1 MEAFAQSVT
10 PNQGEKTD
18 KKKVKFCDHL
28 GKDNECKLCENNFE
42 GKRTLST
49 TTVHQVKKDI
59 VSYVTE
65 NRDDMI
71 VDIGCPNSVIS
82 SKDVSNFVKNLSIF
96 QQKNIEMVPA
106 DDKFK
111 FGPSGPFRCSE
122 KLKFPIEVDS
132 ELFWVEVALVEA
144 NIPMLLGNNILKPL
158 GALIKLFTS
167 GNGVLVLNEVEI
179 PMKETTGG
187 HFIVKITDLGK
198 LCDKFNEISIFCAMK
213 EHKCNK
219 CDEIFDS
226 RRVLENHLI
235 TKHGAKDSH
244 CKSGN
249 SRPALKNKQINSI
262 VQNKSCLHEVET
274 DLNTLQNGA
283 RSKREHRMIQVMK
296 KFALQVKQEGL
307 DFECDVCDANSGNR
321 KDHRVENVQETKE
334 LKCKDCGKWFEEQ
347 NKTHEKEVKS
357 NYKCDQCVK
366 YYMDKDNL
374 SSHKIDEHDLNIF
387 MVHHVEEDDDCEF

>member
-1 MEAFAQSVT
+1 
-10 PNQGEKTD
+10 
-18 KKKVKFCDHL
+18 
-28 GKDNECKLCENNFE
+28 
-42 GKRTLST
+42 
-49 TTVHQVKKDI
+49 
-59 VSYVTE
+59 
-65 NRDDMI
+65 
-71 VDIGCPNSVIS
+71 
-82 SKDVSNFVKNLSIF
+82 
-96 QQKNIEMVPA
+96 MVPA

-198 LCDKFNEISIFCAMK
+198 LCDKFNDISTFCAMK

-244 CKSGN
+244 CKSGY

-387 MVHHVEEDDDCEF
+387 MVHHVEEDDDCEFEMNTAVWDILLFDNCDGELRYFAHRSGQKLWENLFQPAGKFKGKKRLVLEFLGKRNVCRKFKRTLSRPKVGLPKAKVVNEVVSIDLKIFNKDGKK